1 MEQILCGAG
10 EARSQYGVELAAWSQ
25 GRWSWG
31 SVESGKVELGQR
43 GVRTVKSG
51 QYGARAWN

>member
-25 GRWSWG
+25 GRWSWA
-31 SVESGKVELGQR
+31 SVESGR
-43 GVRTVKSG
+43 
-51 QYGARAWN
+51 